1 MCLFACISQTPF
13 FGAPCSDAAG
23 RQVDFGDI
31 EKLIAREKL
40 PVHWDAMTQSPFVV
54 SANGSYQI
62 WFDNLQSLRLKYQL
76 VRELGLRGA
85 GMWNA
90 DTLDYAS
97 SDSARARETQ
107 AMWQALH
114 AIT

>member
-1 MCLFACISQTPF
+1 M
-13 FGAPCSDAAG
+13 
-23 RQVDFGDI
+23 DFGDI
-31 EKLIAREKL
+31 EKLIKRESL
-40 PVHWDAMTQSPFVV
+40 PVHWDAMTQSPFVR

-62 WFDNLQSLRLKYQL
+62 WFDNPQSLRLKYQL

-97 SDSARARETQ
+97 SSGVRAHETQ

-114 AIT
+114 ATT

>member
-1 MCLFACISQTPF
+1 M
-13 FGAPCSDAAG
+13 
-23 RQVDFGDI
+23 DFGDI
-31 EKLIAREKL
+31 EKLMKREKL
-40 PVHWDAMTQSPFVV
+40 SVQWDAATQSPFAV

-62 WFDNLQSLRLKYQL
+62 WFDNPQSLRLKYQL
-76 VRELGLRGA
+76 VKELGLRGA

-97 SDSARARETQ
+97 SEGDARAHETQTQ